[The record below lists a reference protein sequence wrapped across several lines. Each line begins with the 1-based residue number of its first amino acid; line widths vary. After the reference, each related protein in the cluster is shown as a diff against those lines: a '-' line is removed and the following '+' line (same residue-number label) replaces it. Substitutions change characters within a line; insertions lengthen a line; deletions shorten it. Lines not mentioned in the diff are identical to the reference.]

1 MSVLGKDLF
10 DFQRSHTNTK
20 VEFGAS
26 GYWVEMV
33 PEMQP
38 YGTVLTEILNLDVT
52 PFQKLLD
59 RLNTA
64 VHEKNY
70 DDAPRAYMDMQ
81 KGFGSLP
88 LYRLYLMDFRYFGDM
103 KIEEFVGEEA
113 REAFAEY
120 VINEER
126 EIPSFM
132 QQQIK
137 DIQLIQERYAWF
149 LDRVFA
155 NAVFEKKKGQRKES
169 LAQLIYSS
177 GYEAFVSGVSLG
189 KDPEVDAPLVRAQY
203 RIRGEREN
211 AEVVEKMYFDRLLDF
226 VYVEL
231 MKGLQKGFVP
241 KRCANCGRWFLQ
253 MPGMTYAYCGEPAPG
268 QDGKTCREIG
278 ATSSFRSKVQNN
290 DVWKAHQRA
299 YKKYFARTRKGTMS
313 KGVFEVWSRKME
325 TLRDDALKEYDR
337 AKSEEERQRIVD
349 EVTQKLNTLERIE
362 AEDGGSYHPDQAGTY
377 IATYWVVP
385 KDARDSY
392 SVSRKIILTD
402 TEGQAHTEEN
412 GGQKQKEDTNSE
424 EDSETPVQG
433 ILDVEVTVSGEDAD
447 AQAARELEEKIE
459 DGEVMMLSGAE
470 NTFRARETVHLE
482 KGETIYYPS
491 YIGNYLTCWFTVNGK
506 IAYCLESH
514 RSSPPRG
521 DYVAQVLDS
530 NKNLQKVL
538 YYGYG
543 GAGDI
548 TGSYL
553 SGKSAEEKYVYTHI
567 AASYAYAGEAGFT
580 GCKYEDLVNAGV
592 IAYIDHLFAME
603 EPPKGEISLSKTS
616 VKAVRN
622 GNVQKTPDIF

>member
-226 VYVEL
+226 VYVEF

-253 MPGMTYAYCGEPAPG
+253 APGATFAYCAGPAPE
-268 QDGKTCREIG
+268 DPVKTCREIG
-278 ATSSFRSKVQNN
+278 AASSFKDKVANN
-290 DVWKAHQRA
+290 EVWQVQQRA
-299 YKKYFARTRKGTMS
+299 YKKYYARTMRKDMT
-313 KGVFEVWSRKME
+313 KAEFEAWTYDAEQK
-325 TLRDDALKEYDR
+325 RDAALEPYAR
-337 AKSEEERQRIVD
+337 AESEEERQRI
-349 EVTQKLNTLERIE
+349 
-362 AEDGGSYHPDQAGTY
+362 
-377 IATYWVVP
+377 
-385 KDARDSY
+385 
-392 SVSRKIILTD
+392 
-402 TEGQAHTEEN
+402 
-412 GGQKQKEDTNSE
+412 
-424 EDSETPVQG
+424 
-433 ILDVEVTVSGEDAD
+433 
-447 AQAARELEEKIE
+447 AAELEEK
-459 DGEVMMLSGAE
+459 L
-470 NTFRARETVHLE
+470 NRL
-482 KGETIYYPS
+482 
-491 YIGNYLTCWFTVNGK
+491 
-506 IAYCLESH
+506 
-514 RSSPPRG
+514 
-521 DYVAQVLDS
+521 
-530 NKNLQKVL
+530 
-538 YYGYG
+538 
-543 GAGDI
+543 
-548 TGSYL
+548 
-553 SGKSAEEKYVYTHI
+553 
-567 AASYAYAGEAGFT
+567 
-580 GCKYEDLVNAGV
+580 
-592 IAYIDHLFAME
+592 
-603 EPPKGEISLSKTS
+603 
-616 VKAVRN
+616 
-622 GNVQKTPDIF
+622 

>member
-103 KIEEFVGEEA
+103 KIEEFVGEEV
-113 REAFAEY
+113 REAFAKY

-268 QDGKTCREIG
+268 QDGKTCRENG

-349 EVTQKLNTLERIE
+349 EVTQKLNKL
-362 AEDGGSYHPDQAGTY
+362 
-377 IATYWVVP
+377 
-385 KDARDSY
+385 
-392 SVSRKIILTD
+392 
-402 TEGQAHTEEN
+402 
-412 GGQKQKEDTNSE
+412 
-424 EDSETPVQG
+424 
-433 ILDVEVTVSGEDAD
+433 
-447 AQAARELEEKIE
+447 
-459 DGEVMMLSGAE
+459 
-470 NTFRARETVHLE
+470 
-482 KGETIYYPS
+482 
-491 YIGNYLTCWFTVNGK
+491 
-506 IAYCLESH
+506 
-514 RSSPPRG
+514 
-521 DYVAQVLDS
+521 
-530 NKNLQKVL
+530 
-538 YYGYG
+538 
-543 GAGDI
+543 
-548 TGSYL
+548 
-553 SGKSAEEKYVYTHI
+553 
-567 AASYAYAGEAGFT
+567 
-580 GCKYEDLVNAGV
+580 
-592 IAYIDHLFAME
+592 
-603 EPPKGEISLSKTS
+603 
-616 VKAVRN
+616 
-622 GNVQKTPDIF
+622 

>member
-26 GYWVEMV
+26 GYWVEMI

-103 KIEEFVGEEA
+103 KIEEFVGEEV
-113 REAFAEY
+113 REAFAKY

-241 KRCANCGRWFLQ
+241 KRCANCRRWFLQ
-253 MPGMTYAYCGEPAPG
+253 MPGMTYAYCGEPAPR

-278 ATSSFRSKVQNN
+278 AASSFKDKVANN
-290 DVWKAHQRA
+290 EVWQVQQRA
-299 YKKYFARTRKGTMS
+299 YKKYYARTMRKDMT
-313 KGVFEVWSRKME
+313 KAEFEAW
-325 TLRDDALKEYDR
+325 TRDAEQKRDAALEPY
-337 AKSEEERQRIVD
+337 AHAESEEERQRI
-349 EVTQKLNTLERIE
+349 
-362 AEDGGSYHPDQAGTY
+362 
-377 IATYWVVP
+377 
-385 KDARDSY
+385 
-392 SVSRKIILTD
+392 
-402 TEGQAHTEEN
+402 
-412 GGQKQKEDTNSE
+412 
-424 EDSETPVQG
+424 
-433 ILDVEVTVSGEDAD
+433 
-447 AQAARELEEKIE
+447 AAELEEK
-459 DGEVMMLSGAE
+459 L
-470 NTFRARETVHLE
+470 NRL
-482 KGETIYYPS
+482 
-491 YIGNYLTCWFTVNGK
+491 
-506 IAYCLESH
+506 
-514 RSSPPRG
+514 
-521 DYVAQVLDS
+521 
-530 NKNLQKVL
+530 
-538 YYGYG
+538 
-543 GAGDI
+543 
-548 TGSYL
+548 
-553 SGKSAEEKYVYTHI
+553 
-567 AASYAYAGEAGFT
+567 
-580 GCKYEDLVNAGV
+580 
-592 IAYIDHLFAME
+592 
-603 EPPKGEISLSKTS
+603 
-616 VKAVRN
+616 
-622 GNVQKTPDIF
+622 

>member
-231 MKGLQKGFVP
+231 MKGCRRALCRNAVP
-241 KRCANCGRWFLQ
+241 
-253 MPGMTYAYCGEPAPG
+253 T
-268 QDGKTCREIG
+268 
-278 ATSSFRSKVQNN
+278 
-290 DVWKAHQRA
+290 
-299 YKKYFARTRKGTMS
+299 
-313 KGVFEVWSRKME
+313 
-325 TLRDDALKEYDR
+325 
-337 AKSEEERQRIVD
+337 
-349 EVTQKLNTLERIE
+349 
-362 AEDGGSYHPDQAGTY
+362 
-377 IATYWVVP
+377 
-385 KDARDSY
+385 
-392 SVSRKIILTD
+392 
-402 TEGQAHTEEN
+402 
-412 GGQKQKEDTNSE
+412 
-424 EDSETPVQG
+424 
-433 ILDVEVTVSGEDAD
+433 AD
-447 AQAARELEEKIE
+447 A
-459 DGEVMMLSGAE
+459 
-470 NTFRARETVHLE
+470 
-482 KGETIYYPS
+482 
-491 YIGNYLTCWFTVNGK
+491 
-506 IAYCLESH
+506 
-514 RSSPPRG
+514 
-521 DYVAQVLDS
+521 
-530 NKNLQKVL
+530 
-538 YYGYG
+538 
-543 GAGDI
+543 
-548 TGSYL
+548 GSCRCR
-553 SGKSAEEKYVYTHI
+553 V
-567 AASYAYAGEAGFT
+567 
-580 GCKYEDLVNAGV
+580 
-592 IAYIDHLFAME
+592 
-603 EPPKGEISLSKTS
+603 
-616 VKAVRN
+616 
-622 GNVQKTPDIF
+622 